1 MTMKLGVQPVSSK
14 IYFENMQS
22 LKEYQG
28 FSVNLRDISKIFVL
42 VCNNVTGNK
51 ELSASGF
58 GDNKVRGM
66 LEYLKDFNLLKDK
79 KKLSELGLLISKNDA
94 TLSDNF
100 TRWVIL
106 YQWAK
111 LENNPILHYL
121 INEIIT
127 GKEIEVVKENFIF
140 WANKFQIKTDYDKN
154 FIGGLLNKTINSL
167 TGSDTDAFR
176 NLSLFTKN
184 QDKIIRSEPYKIHPL
199 FLGYIIYENRNG
211 RTSIGFD
218 ELLNEVGNIGT
229 FFGFNSKKL
238 DNKIVEMMNIGIVR
252 MVQHAD
258 LHMIE
263 FVYQGSA
270 LNLLEKFYD
279 EN

>member
-1 MTMKLGVQPVSSK
+1 
-14 IYFENMQS
+14 MQS

-28 FSVNLRDISKIFVL
+28 FPVNFKDVYKILSL
-42 VCNNVTGNK
+42 VSSNITGNQ
-51 ELSASGF
+51 ELMEKSGF
-58 GDNKVRGM
+58 GNNKVRGV
-66 LEYLKDFNLLKDK
+66 LEYLKDFNLLKDNK
-79 KKLSELGLLISKNDA
+79 NLSELGTLISKNDA
-94 TLSDNF
+94 TLSDDF

-121 INEIIT
+121 INELIT

-176 NLSLFTKN
+176 NLSLFTKS
-184 QDKIIRSEPYKIHPL
+184 QDKIIRSEPYEIHPL